1 MRGRFHFYE
10 GNAMSTVVM
19 PVRAMRLIGVK
30 LLIVTNAAGG
40 LNPEFSVGDVMII
53 QDYFALPCMSGNNP
67 LVGTND
73 DALGPRF
80 PSVSDAFDEAI
91 QDIVLKVGSDL
102 GYSNSLR
109 PNGTYCFVSG
119 PQYESKAEA
128 RFLRSIG
135 GDSVG
140 MSTIPEVIAAKH
152 CGMKILGLSL
162 ITNKVL
168 VGKSDLPPASH
179 AEVLAAVEQSG
190 KRVEALVKAIASTK
204 ELKDYIDKQ
213 PNFIYKPSKKSSTA
227 KDNHHTSKSGTA
239 STRNSLFE
247 NSALLLTSV
256 AAAVLVTIAVG
267 KIRL

>member
-1 MRGRFHFYE
+1 
-10 GNAMSTVVM
+10 MSTVVM

-30 LLIVTNAAGG
+30 FLIVTNAAGG
-40 LNPEFSVGDVMII
+40 LNPEFSVGDIMII

-67 LVGTND
+67 LVGPND
-73 DALGPRF
+73 DKLGPRF
-80 PSVSDAFDEAI
+80 PSCSDAFDESI
-91 QDIVLKVGSDL
+91 QDIVLKVGGEL
-102 GYSNSLR
+102 GYTNTLR

-119 PQYESKAEA
+119 PQYEMKAEA

-190 KRVEALVKAIASTK
+190 KKVEALVKSIALTK
-204 ELKDYIDKQ
+204 DLKEYIEKL
-213 PNFIYKPSKKSSTA
+213 PAVTYKPSKPTTKT
-227 KDNHHTSKSGTA
+227 DNHGLSRGTQ
-239 STRNSLFE
+239 
-247 NSALLLTSV
+247 LTLASV
-256 AAAVLVTIAVG
+256 ALAFAISVALG
-267 KIRL
+267 KIKLT